1 MRKKKH
7 KYRHKQVSKNL
18 YPWIN
23 KMQHIHIMEYYSA
36 IKKNEIILFAGKWM
50 KLETIM
56 LSEISWGSE
65 RQRSYVFFH
74 MWKQDLKDV
83 YMILY
88 LYILFIIYKYIYI

>member
-74 MWKQDLKDV
+74 MWKQDLKDRRIHDFISI
-83 YMILY
+83 Y
-88 LYILFIIYKYIYI
+88 IIYYL